1 MRDVNGVVD
10 AGADADDVAH
20 GREGV
25 DGHAQAEVAEAH
37 HVHQG
42 EQDAGL
48 EENSIWYRNCLKSP
62 KIA

>member
-20 GREGV
+20 GRKGV
-25 DGHAQAEVAEAH
+25 DGHPQDKVTEAH

-48 EENSIWYRNCLKSP
+48 D
-62 KIA
+62 